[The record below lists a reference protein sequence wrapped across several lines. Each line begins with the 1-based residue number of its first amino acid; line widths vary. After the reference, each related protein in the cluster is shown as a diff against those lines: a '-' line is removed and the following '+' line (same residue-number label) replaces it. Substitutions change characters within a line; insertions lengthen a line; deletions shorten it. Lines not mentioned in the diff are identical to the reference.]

1 MVQKQTSF
9 TVAEVQLVYKSKCDI
24 TLRPKITRST
34 DCYDILLSTWNRDTI
49 ELCEEFKILLLN
61 RANKVL
67 AISTLSQGG
76 TAGTVVDPKLVF
88 TTAFKMK
95 ASSLILAHNHPSG
108 ELKPSEADIKMTRN
122 LIEGGKFLDMPILD
136 HLIISCNGYYSFGD
150 EGLM

>member
-24 TLRPKITRST
+24 TLRPRINRSS
-34 DCYDILLSTWNRDTI
+34 DCYDILLSTWNQDTI

-76 TAGTVVDPKLVF
+76 TAGTVVDPKLLF
-88 TTAFKMK
+88 TTALKMK

-108 ELKPSEADIKMTRN
+108 ELRPSEQDIKITRN
-122 LIEGGKFLDMPILD
+122 LIECGKILDLIILD
-136 HLIISCNGYYSFGD
+136 HLIISSNSYYSFGD

>member
-24 TLRPKITRST
+24 TLRPKITRSQ
-34 DCYDILLSTWNRDTI
+34 DCYEILLSTWNQDTI

-76 TAGTVVDPKLVF
+76 TAGTVVDPKLLF
-88 TTAFKMK
+88 TTALKMK

-108 ELKPSEADIKMTRN
+108 ELKPSEQDIKITRN
-122 LIEGGKFLDMPILD
+122 LVECGKILDLIILD
-136 HLIISCNGYYSFGD
+136 HLIISPNGYYSFGD
-150 EGLM
+150 EGLI

>member
-1 MVQKQTSF
+1 MVQKQKTF

-24 TLRPKITRST
+24 TLRPRITKSSE
-34 DCYDILLSTWNRDTI
+34 CYEILLSTWNQDTI

-76 TAGTVVDPKLVF
+76 TASTIVDPKLLF
-88 TTAFKMK
+88 ATALKLK

-108 ELKPSEADIKMTRN
+108 ELQPSQADISMTN
-122 LIEGGKFLDMPILD
+122 KLIEGGKVLDIPILD
-136 HLIISCNGYYSFGD
+136 HLIIIPNGYYSFGD
-150 EGLM
+150 EGLI

>member
-24 TLRPKITRST
+24 TLRPRITKSSE
-34 DCYDILLSTWNRDTI
+34 CYKILLNTWNHNTI
-49 ELCEEFKILLLN
+49 ELCEEFKIVLLN

-76 TAGTVVDPKLVF
+76 TASTIVDPKLLF
-88 TTAFKMK
+88 ATALKLK

-108 ELKPSEADIKMTRN
+108 ELQPSQADISMTN
-122 LIEGGKFLDMPILD
+122 KLIEGGKVLDIPILD
-136 HLIISCNGYYSFGD
+136 HLIVSSNGYYSFGD
-150 EGLM
+150 EGLI

>member
-1 MVQKQTSF
+1 MVQKQNPF

-24 TLRPKITRST
+24 TLRPRITRSK
-34 DCYDILLSTWNRDTI
+34 DCYEILLSTWNQNTI

-76 TAGTVVDPKLVF
+76 TAGTVVDPKLLF
-88 TTAFKMK
+88 TTALKMK

-108 ELKPSEADIKMTRN
+108 ELKPSEQDIKVTRN
-122 LIEGGKFLDMPILD
+122 LIECGKILDLIVLD
-136 HLIISCNGYYSFGD
+136 HLIVSPNGYYSFGD
-150 EGLM
+150 EGLI

>member
-24 TLRPKITRST
+24 TLRPKITKSSE
-34 DCYDILLSTWNRDTI
+34 CYEILLSTWNPDTI

-76 TAGTVVDPKLVF
+76 TASTIVDPKLLF
-88 TTAFKMK
+88 ATALKLK

-108 ELKPSEADIKMTRN
+108 ELHPSQADISMTN
-122 LIEGGKFLDMPILD
+122 KLIEGGKVLDISILD
-136 HLIISCNGYYSFGD
+136 HLIISSNGYYSFGD
-150 EGLM
+150 EGLI

>member
-9 TVAEVQLVYKSKCDI
+9 TVAEVQLIYKSKCDI
-24 TLRPKITRST
+24 TLRPRITKSSE
-34 DCYDILLSTWNRDTI
+34 CYKILLSSWNQDTI

-76 TAGTVVDPKLVF
+76 TASTIADPKLLF
-88 TTAFKMK
+88 TTALKLK

-108 ELKPSEADIKMTRN
+108 ELKPSEADIKMTKN
-122 LIEGGKFLDMPILD
+122 LIEGGKILDIIVLD
-136 HLIISCNGYYSFGD
+136 HLIISSNGYYSFGD

>member
-24 TLRPKITRST
+24 TLRPRITKSSECYKI
-34 DCYDILLSTWNRDTI
+34 LMSTWDPDTI

-76 TAGTVVDPKLVF
+76 TASTIVDPKLLF
-88 TTAFKMK
+88 ATALKLK

-108 ELKPSEADIKMTRN
+108 ELSPSQADISMTN
-122 LIEGGKFLDMPILD
+122 KLIEGGKVLDLPILD
-136 HLIISCNGYYSFGD
+136 HLIVGINGYYSFGD
-150 EGLM
+150 EGLI

>member
-24 TLRPKITRST
+24 TQRPKISKSSE
-34 DCYDILLSTWNRDTI
+34 CYDILLSTWNLDTI

-67 AISTLSQGG
+67 AISTLSKGG
-76 TAGTVVDPKLVF
+76 TAGTVVDPKLLF
-88 TTAFKMK
+88 TTALKLK
-95 ASSLILAHNHPSG
+95 ASSIILAHNHPSG
-108 ELKPSEADIKMTRN
+108 ELKPSQQDIKMTNN
-122 LIEGGKFLDMPILD
+122 LIEGGKYLDIPVLD
-136 HLIISCNGYYSFGD
+136 HLIISSHGYYSFGD

>member
-24 TLRPKITRST
+24 TLRPKISKSSE
-34 DCYDILLSTWNRDTI
+34 CYSLLLSNWNQDTI

-67 AISTLSQGG
+67 AISTISQGG
-76 TAGTVVDPKLVF
+76 TAGTVVDPKLLF
-88 TTAFKMK
+88 TTALKLK

-108 ELKPSEADIKMTRN
+108 ELKPSEQDIIMTRK
-122 LIEGGKFLDMPILD
+122 LIEGGKVLDVIVLD
-136 HLIISCNGYYSFGD
+136 HLIISPNGYYSMGD

>member
-24 TLRPKITRST
+24 TLRPRITKSSE
-34 DCYDILLSTWNRDTI
+34 CYEILLNNWNPDTI

-67 AISTLSQGG
+67 AISTLSKGG
-76 TAGTVVDPKLVF
+76 TAATVVDPKLLF
-88 TTAFKMK
+88 TTALKLK

-108 ELKPSEADIKMTRN
+108 ELSPSQADISMTN
-122 LIEGGKFLDMPILD
+122 KLIDGGKMLDLPILD
-136 HLIISCNGYYSFGD
+136 HLIISSKGYYSMGD

>member
-24 TLRPKITRST
+24 TLRPKITKSSE
-34 DCYDILLSTWNRDTI
+34 CYKILLSTWNHDTI

-76 TAGTVVDPKLVF
+76 TASTIVDPKLLF
-88 TTAFKMK
+88 ATALKLK

-108 ELKPSEADIKMTRN
+108 ELQPSQADISMTN
-122 LIEGGKFLDMPILD
+122 KLIEGGKVLDLPILD
-136 HLIISCNGYYSFGD
+136 HIIISSNGYYSFGD

>member
-24 TLRPKITRST
+24 TLRPRITRSS
-34 DCYDILLSTWNRDTI
+34 DCYDILLRNWNQDTI
-49 ELCEEFKILLLN
+49 ELCEEYKILLLN

-88 TTAFKMK
+88 TTALKLK
-95 ASSLILAHNHPSG
+95 ASSLIMAHNHPSG
-108 ELKPSEADIKMTRN
+108 ELKPSEQDLKLTKSM
-122 LIEGGKFLDMPILD
+122 IEGGKILDIIVLD
-136 HLIISCNGYYSFGD
+136 HLIISANGYYSFGD
-150 EGLM
+150 EGLI

>member
-24 TLRPKITRST
+24 TLRPKITRSN
-34 DCYDILLSTWNRDTI
+34 DCYDILMCTWNQDTI

-76 TAGTVVDPKLVF
+76 TAGTVVDPKLLF
-88 TTAFKMK
+88 TTALKLK

-108 ELKPSEADIKMTRN
+108 ELKPSQQDIKMTQN
-122 LIEGGKFLDMPILD
+122 LIEGGKYLDIPVLD
-136 HLIISCNGYYSFGD
+136 HLIISSHGYYSFGD

>member
-24 TLRPKITRST
+24 TLRPRITRSS
-34 DCYDILLSTWNRDTI
+34 DCYDILLDSWNQDTI

-76 TAGTVVDPKLVF
+76 TAGTVVDPKLLF
-88 TTAFKMK
+88 TTALKMK
-95 ASSLILAHNHPSG
+95 ASSLILAHYAKQ
-108 ELKPSEADIKMTRN
+108 LVM
-122 LIEGGKFLDMPILD
+122 
-136 HLIISCNGYYSFGD
+136 
-150 EGLM
+150 

>member
-24 TLRPKITRST
+24 TLRPKITRSSE
-34 DCYDILLSTWNRDTI
+34 CHEILLSTWNPDTI

-76 TAGTVVDPKLVF
+76 TASTIVDPKLLF
-88 TTAFKMK
+88 TTALKLK

-108 ELKPSEADIKMTRN
+108 ELKPSEQDIKMTNN
-122 LIEGGKFLDMPILD
+122 LIEGGKILDIIVLD
-136 HLIISCNGYYSFGD
+136 HLIVSSNGYYSFGD

>member
-9 TVAEVQLVYKSKCDI
+9 TVAEVQLIYKSKCNI
-24 TLRPKITRST
+24 TQRPRITRSN
-34 DCYDILLSTWNRDTI
+34 DCYDILLSSWNKDTI

-76 TAGTVVDPKLVF
+76 TAGTVVDPKLLF
-88 TTAFKMK
+88 TTALKLK

-108 ELKPSEADIKMTRN
+108 ELKPSEADIKITRN
-122 LIEGGKFLDMPILD
+122 LIECGKILDLIVLD
-136 HLIISCNGYYSFGD
+136 HLIISSNGYYSFGD